1 MICRKNPSFLIFR
14 GWVIVLKWLEFI
26 KEYDYDKEFED
37 NTHES
42 SSESYTDETSHEAES
57 LDSQNLFLVGRVSR
71 FGRAVKISSR
81 FLSWKHYWWVQ
92 LAELCKFAFVHI
104 LFDIFHFMVWTL
116 HSVSLSIYS
125 FATVQILFRISNS

>member
-42 SSESYTDETSHEAES
+42 SSKSDTDETSHEAES
-57 LDSQNLFLVGRVSR
+57 FWTPKTYFSLEEVPDLDGQ
-71 FGRAVKISSR
+71 
-81 FLSWKHYWWVQ
+81 
-92 LAELCKFAFVHI
+92 
-104 LFDIFHFMVWTL
+104 
-116 HSVSLSIYS
+116 
-125 FATVQILFRISNS
+125 